1 MSVFP
6 PRRSVTAA
14 ARARRGRSWG
24 AAACLLLLPG
34 VAAQQAAAQQVV
46 LVPTENV
53 RVEYGQVLRAEPIYE
68 TRRET
73 WLERQCP
80 DGSRLLS
87 RIAGAVKDV
96 LKPGKK
102 EDAEEQQCKDVP
114 VEREFRRLTAY
125 EVDYMYKGSKYR
137 SRMPYDPGN
146 RIKLRVSVAPY
157 AGSGD

>member
-1 MSVFP
+1 MRFDP
-6 PRRSVTAA
+6 LLRSFTAA
-14 ARARRGRSWG
+14 ALFAVL
-24 AAACLLLLPG
+24 APA
-34 VAAQQAAAQQVV
+34 AAQQAV

-80 DGSRLLS
+80 DGNNKLLS

-96 LKPGKK
+96 LKPGKS
-102 EDAEEQQCKDVP
+102 ETGSCRDVP
-114 VEREFRRLTAY
+114 VERQFRRLAAY

-137 SRMPYDPGN
+137 SRMPFDPGN

-157 AGSGD
+157 STAGGD

>member
-1 MSVFP
+1 MKRLPVP
-6 PRRSVTAA
+6 AL
-14 ARARRGRSWG
+14 
-24 AAACLLLLPG
+24 AACVALVCTS
-34 VAAQQAAAQQVV
+34 VAAQQAV
-46 LVPTENV
+46 LVPSENV

-80 DGSRLLS
+80 DGNNRMLS
-87 RIAGAVKDV
+87 RIAGAVKGV
-96 LKPGKK
+96 LKTGKT
-102 EDAEEQQCKDVP
+102 EEGKCQDVP
-114 VEREFRRLTAY
+114 VEREFRRLAAY

-157 AGSGD
+157 ATSAGR

>member
-1 MSVFP
+1 MNRAPVLLSA
-6 PRRSVTAA
+6 TALFLLCLA
-14 ARARRGRSWG
+14 ALQPAS
-24 AAACLLLLPG
+24 
-34 VAAQQAAAQQVV
+34 AQQAV

-80 DGSRLLS
+80 DGNNKLLS

-96 LKPGKK
+96 LKPGKA
-102 EDAEEQQCKDVP
+102 AEGACSDVP
-114 VEREFRRLTAY
+114 VEREFRRLAAY

-157 AGSGD
+157 ATAGER

>member
-1 MSVFP
+1 MK
-6 PRRSVTAA
+6 RLSVTAT
-14 ARARRGRSWG
+14 
-24 AAACLLLLPG
+24 AACLSLAC
-34 VAAQQAAAQQVV
+34 VSAAAQQAV
-46 LVPTENV
+46 LVPSESV

-80 DGSRLLS
+80 DGTNKLLS

-96 LKPGKK
+96 LKPGKT
-102 EDAEEQQCKDVP
+102 EEGKCRDVP
-114 VEREFRRLTAY
+114 VEREFRRLAAY

-157 AGSGD
+157 ATSGSR

>member
-1 MSVFP
+1 MNRPTVL
-6 PRRSVTAA
+6 AA
-14 ARARRGRSWG
+14 VACLALLSG
-24 AAACLLLLPG
+24 AAM
-34 VAAQQAAAQQVV
+34 AQQAV
-46 LVPTENV
+46 LVPTESV

-80 DGSRLLS
+80 DGTNKLLS

-96 LKPGKK
+96 LKAGK
-102 EDAEEQQCKDVP
+102 AEQGKCQDVP
-114 VEREFRRLTAY
+114 VEREFRRLAAY

-157 AGSGD
+157 ATSGSR